1 MAIAHLRVTAQ
12 SRGKGASVIAK
23 AAYNSGQKLRD
34 LSGALQDYTHKGG
47 VKFRALVYNPA
58 VKERESRQEFWAS
71 VEKSEKRKDA
81 CLSREFCAS
90 LPVELSYD
98 QNLKLTADWSKYLIQ
113 RYDLRALDVAVHYPR
128 TWRPWSK
135 SKTENPHIHAL
146 APDRDRH
153 GKKLNLSRNR
163 NEVLELRQ
171 AWEKICNQ
179 HLAAAGVQKQISM
192 KSNKKQI
199 EEFADEIEK
208 LKAEEERI
216 KREIA
221 RLEKLETAEREKKPM
236 PAAQRQQHGQD
247 IRAQYMG
254 IVGRDGGA
262 RIRRRMEGI
271 SFEDYP
277 EPTRQLIA
285 IIKRNADAGADNAAN
300 FDILAQHLAQLHT
313 AQDVDPRTMPTPTK
327 ADGIIYQRHAAQAGR
342 VVGADKIADA
352 IALRLR
358 VCGHTIGDA
367 VRIMRAGM
375 SDNAAYMAVA
385 NVYHTDR
392 GDNAAQN
399 MGKYAD
405 QWRRE
410 ERGIET
416 TRRTGGAAQA
426 QTPQAAP
433 TPQSGPRM

>member
-23 AAYNSGQKLRD
+23 AAYNSGTKLRD
-34 LSGALQDYTHKGG
+34 MTGEMQDYTQKGG

-58 VKERESRQEFWAS
+58 VQERESRQEFWQR
-71 VEKSEKRKDA
+71 VELSEKRKDA

-90 LPVELSYD
+90 LPVELSYE

-163 NEVLELRQ
+163 NEVIELRE
-171 AWEKICNQ
+171 AWEKICNR

-199 EEFADEIEK
+199 EEFSAEIEK

-216 KREIA
+216 KREIT
-221 RLEKLETAEREKKPM
+221 RLEKLERLETQEKKPM
-236 PAAQRQQHGQD
+236 AAAQQQPIRD
-247 IRAQYMG
+247 IRARYMG
-254 IVGRDGGA
+254 TVGSEGGA
-262 RIRRRMEGI
+262 RIRRRMEGT

-285 IIKRNADAGADNAAN
+285 IIKRNADAGEDNAAN
-300 FDILAQHLAQLHT
+300 FGILEQHLAQIRT
-313 AQDVDPRTMPTPTK
+313 AKDVDLRAAPTA
-327 ADGIIYQRHAAQAGR
+327 ADATIYQRHAAQAER
-342 VVGADKIADA
+342 VVDAGKIADA

-358 VCGHTIGDA
+358 VCGHSLADA

-375 SDNAAYMAVA
+375 SANAAMYAAA
-385 NVYHTDR
+385 NIYHTDR

-410 ERGIET
+410 ERGQET

-426 QTPQAAP
+426 QAP
-433 TPQSGPRM
+433 RPAPADTAGPRM